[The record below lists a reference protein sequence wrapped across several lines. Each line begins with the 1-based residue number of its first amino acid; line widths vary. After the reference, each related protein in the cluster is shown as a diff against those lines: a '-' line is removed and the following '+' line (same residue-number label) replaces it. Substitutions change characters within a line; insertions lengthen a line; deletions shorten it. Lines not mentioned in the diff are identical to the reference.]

1 MNWPSYRLLQ
11 ISLQSFV
18 FFAGQKNISKLSLFS
33 CLQAVFAP
41 ESNAFKT
48 SDLLMRD
55 ATNATNMFQI
65 ARKDMNLWHSTYL
78 QTIQK
83 VHDLMLPEHIC
94 PNVSVPLSN
103 LKELKMQIEKVSLQ
117 KDHSISYHRYLL
129 DLASY
134 RFENVAKRSL
144 SSWMF

>member
-1 MNWPSYRLLQ
+1 
-11 ISLQSFV
+11 
-18 FFAGQKNISKLSLFS
+18 
-33 CLQAVFAP
+33 
-41 ESNAFKT
+41 
-48 SDLLMRD
+48 MRD